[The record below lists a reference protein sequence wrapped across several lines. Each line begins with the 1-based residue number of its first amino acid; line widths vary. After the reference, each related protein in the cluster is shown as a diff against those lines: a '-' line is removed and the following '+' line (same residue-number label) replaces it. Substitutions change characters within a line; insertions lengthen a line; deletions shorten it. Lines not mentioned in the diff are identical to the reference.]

1 MLVLG
6 PLSRGTEP
14 AMVMIMNEEAHI
26 DLAPRAAP
34 AVADVS
40 LLFCVRHIP
49 NDRLDLA
56 PGHLTHLQC
65 AHRNHHASWSKAG
78 ACLPQKGRECML
90 GLSPLRVLS
99 HPHSLVD
106 AASHKNQSPL
116 LVPVPQL
123 SLQSRLSSTPLCPW
137 FALGQRHSERK
148 MRQSSVSAGR
158 KTDGPRTL
166 REGSALII

>member
-40 LLFCVRHIP
+40 LLSCVRHIP
-49 NDRLDLA
+49 NDRLHLA

-78 ACLPQKGRECML
+78 ACLLQKGRECML
-90 GLSPLRVLS
+90 GLSPLHVLS
-99 HPHSLVD
+99 HPHSLGCCF
-106 AASHKNQSPL
+106 
-116 LVPVPQL
+116 PQKPEP
-123 SLQSRLSSTPLCPW
+123 SAGPSTPAVAPEQAIVNPSVPLVCPGSKAFREEDEAELC
-137 FALGQRHSERK
+137 
-148 MRQSSVSAGR
+148 VSRSQDRWAQN
-158 KTDGPRTL
+158 
-166 REGSALII
+166 S